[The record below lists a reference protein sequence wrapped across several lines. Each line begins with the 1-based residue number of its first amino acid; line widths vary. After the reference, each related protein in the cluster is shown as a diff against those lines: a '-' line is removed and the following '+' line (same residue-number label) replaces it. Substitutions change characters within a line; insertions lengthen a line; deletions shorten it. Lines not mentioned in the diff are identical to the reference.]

1 MVNKYILPHAIIKL
15 MEKNIYTSKDYC
27 DLFFF
32 LNSEI
37 KNIINKKNK
46 YSFLMPDL

>member
-1 MVNKYILPHAIIKL
+1 MVNKYTLPHAIIKL

-27 DLFFF
+27 DLFF

-37 KNIINKKNK
+37 KNTINKKNK